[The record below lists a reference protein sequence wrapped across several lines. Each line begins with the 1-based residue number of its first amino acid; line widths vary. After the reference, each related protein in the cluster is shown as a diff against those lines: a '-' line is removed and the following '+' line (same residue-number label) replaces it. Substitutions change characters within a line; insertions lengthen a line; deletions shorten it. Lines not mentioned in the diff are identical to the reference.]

1 MVPKPFWERQWSC
14 HLNEREKE
22 ETISTMRRDGQVR
35 WPKVIVKYSGLKSDV
50 PAYSPEPQA
59 AREQSHA
66 TARACGPGVVHPDKK
81 EFGCSSLRSCK
92 RNPAGGVTVLSP
104 TCRLRATQ
112 DRRSELTAIELCVS
126 CAYQPGPN
134 AGAAVGNQPEAVGLR
149 LTCVL
154 GEGPVSRRA
163 LEATQELNTS
173 AAPLICANFCVDH
186 D

>member
-50 PAYSPEPQA
+50 PAYSPGAQA

-66 TARACGPGVVHPDKK
+66 TARACGPG
-81 EFGCSSLRSCK
+81 CSSRQERIRLLQPPELQTQPCGR
-92 RNPAGGVTVLSP
+92 GYGLSP
-104 TCRLRATQ
+104 TCRTRATQ